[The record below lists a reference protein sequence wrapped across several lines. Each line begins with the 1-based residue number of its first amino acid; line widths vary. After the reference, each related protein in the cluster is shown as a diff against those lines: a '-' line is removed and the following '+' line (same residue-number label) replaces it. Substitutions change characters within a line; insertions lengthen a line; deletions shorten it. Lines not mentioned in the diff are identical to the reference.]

1 MKAKQAEN
9 RAPNKGGNANRDENN
24 PAEKIED
31 SMTKLSLGKKEGGE
45 DDHAEA
51 DFTPDE
57 AEALQKLLA
66 ADTAQTAPED
76 GGKDGDGGDEVDSDA
91 GQADDSSGGT
101 RNNAK
106 PSDQRHP
113 RLERQVFVGG
123 LPVDVTSTLF
133 RTWADSVFPGRVIN
147 AVLVSVEERAFE
159 SVSR

>member
-66 ADTAQTAPED
+66 ADTAQSAPGED
-76 GGKDGDGGDEVDSDA
+76 KDRGKDGDGGDEGDSDA

-133 RTWADSVFPGRVIN
+133 RTWADSVFAGRVIN
-147 AVLVSVEERAFE
+147 AVLVSVEERVF
-159 SVSR
+159 